1 VDVGLLQEHVAELE
15 AQNSVLLAKIEL
27 LERDNRTLREQLD
40 DALRTAA
47 RQAAP
52 FRRPERKKIPEAQKK
67 RPGRKPG
74 HPGAYRAVP
83 DQVDEQ
89 AEVPLPACPGCGGP
103 VDQLEPVEQFIEEI
117 PPVRPRVTRLITYKG
132 ICPHCGEVRSRHPLQ
147 MSEATGA
154 ARTQLGPR
162 AWALAIT
169 LSKQIGLTTR
179 ATCRV
184 LEHFA
189 GLRVTA
195 GGLVQALGRAADKLL
210 PPYEQLIVDLRT
222 SAATFVD
229 ETSWY
234 VGQPGHWLWTFT
246 TADTTV
252 YDVAPSRGH
261 EVPLA
266 MLSPEYA
273 GMLVSDCLNSYDPLP
288 YRKHKCIAHHQKA
301 IAKALQRPDTPDP
314 SYLKQWKLLFTV
326 VPALWRHRTDLGEE
340 EFARQ
345 RTHLEAWCDRLLAE
359 PGTQPGDEAIR
370 NRLSKQRESLLG
382 CLYEPA
388 AEPTNN
394 RAERSFRWAVLAR
407 KLSCGNKTESGARCF
422 EVLAS
427 VARTCVQRGHEV
439 VSYLA
444 ACLPL
449 AAAAYPI
456 PPPPPPVGTG

>member
-1 VDVGLLQEHVAELE
+1 
-15 AQNSVLLAKIEL
+15 
-27 LERDNRTLREQLD
+27 
-40 DALRTAA
+40 
-47 RQAAP
+47 
-52 FRRPERKKIPEAQKK
+52 
-67 RPGRKPG
+67 
-74 HPGAYRAVP
+74 
-83 DQVDEQ
+83 
-89 AEVPLPACPGCGGP
+89 
-103 VDQLEPVEQFIEEI
+103 
-117 PPVRPRVTRLITYKG
+117 
-132 ICPHCGEVRSRHPLQ
+132 
-147 MSEATGA
+147 
-154 ARTQLGPR
+154 
-162 AWALAIT
+162 
-169 LSKQIGLTTR
+169 
-179 ATCRV
+179 
-184 LEHFA
+184 
-189 GLRVTA
+189 
-195 GGLVQALGRAADKLL
+195 
-210 PPYEQLIVDLRT
+210 
-222 SAATFVD
+222 
-229 ETSWY
+229 
-234 VGQPGHWLWTFT
+234 
-246 TADTTV
+246 
-252 YDVAPSRGH
+252 
-261 EVPLA
+261 

-273 GMLVSDCLNSYDPLP
+273 GMLVSDCLNCYDPLP

-301 IAKALQRPDTPDP
+301 IAEALQRPDTPDP